1 MVRIAF
7 ENTTNYIASLLGV
20 LMSKK
25 KALKKATKTNVA
37 KKNTEKAV
45 KAAKPVNAV
54 KAKSEAKPARA
65 AKPPEVAHPIK
76 KQKTKA
82 ENSQVALQK
91 EAKKKSEV
99 VPKAVVTTEPAEVLD
114 PGLLT
119 KQQVKSL
126 EKLIQKN
133 AEWNLISG
141 VLEANARPYKMHDK
155 YQEKMA
161 IKHPVLGLGYVTLA
175 ENHKMTV
182 LFKDGSRN
190 LIMNYKS

>member
-7 ENTTNYIASLLGV
+7 ENTTNYIAFVLGV

-25 KALKKATKTNVA
+25 KASAKATKSPAA
-37 KKNTEKAV
+37 KKKIEKVKAAKPAKKAVIKAKSGSKPV
-45 KAAKPVNAV
+45 KAAKPVAAPV
-54 KAKSEAKPARA
+54 VKKAKVA
-65 AKPPEVAHPIK
+65 A
-76 KQKTKA
+76 T
-82 ENSQVALQK
+82 NSQVALKK
-91 EAKKKSEV
+91 EAKKKQDTAV
-99 VPKAVVTTEPAEVLD
+99 KAVVDAGEVLD

-133 AEWNLISG
+133 AEWSLISG
-141 VLEANARPYKMHDK
+141 VLEANARVYKMHDSF
-155 YQEKMA
+155 QEKMA